1 MARYGSEA
9 KYETLAL
16 SRAEAEAEA
25 EPGPPLVMLPGQGG
39 LDCQN
44 LCELCFRI
52 LPLSPFPHLA
62 PDHAGPT
69 KLTGRRAIG
78 GLPCGHGV
86 PPQGLLSPLG
96 LHRGA
101 AETRP
106 PPDS

>member
-16 SRAEAEAEA
+16 SRAEADAEA
-25 EPGPPLVMLPGQGG
+25 GPLLVMLPGQGS

-44 LCELCFRI
+44 LGELCFWI
-52 LPLSPFPHLA
+52 LPVSPFPHLA
-62 PDHAGPT
+62 PGHAGPT

-96 LHRGA
+96 LRRGA